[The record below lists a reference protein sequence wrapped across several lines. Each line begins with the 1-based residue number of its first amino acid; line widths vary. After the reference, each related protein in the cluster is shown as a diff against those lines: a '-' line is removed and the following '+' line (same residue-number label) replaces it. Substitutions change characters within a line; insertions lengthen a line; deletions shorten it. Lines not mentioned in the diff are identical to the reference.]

1 MSVVTSPAET
11 DPDLA
16 RAAITTIRTLAIDAV
31 QAANSGHP
39 GMPMGCAPMAY
50 VLFREVLRHDPADPA
65 WPGRDRFVLSAG
77 HGSMLLYAALH
88 LSGYERPTL
97 EDLKAFRQW
106 GSVTPGHPEWDPAH
120 PGVETTT
127 GPLGQGF
134 ANGVGM
140 ALAAERLAAELDP
153 DDIGIIPQRIYAIV
167 SDGDL
172 MEGISAEAASLAG
185 HLQLGRLTYLHD
197 DNRITIDGGTDKA
210 FSEDVLARFDAY
222 GWHTQRVGDGN
233 DLDAL
238 RAAIAAADAD
248 PRPSLIAVRT
258 VIGFGSPGKAGTSGV
273 HGSPLGEDEVAAT
286 KQGYGWHHPPFHVPA
301 EVADHLDARA
311 RGAELRAAW
320 DERVR
325 AHRIAQPE
333 LAAEFERRVVR
344 RELPDDWTEV
354 LPSPSGDAATRQ
366 HSGAVIAALAPVL
379 PELFGGSA
387 DLAASNNTDVPDGGD
402 FSAEDRLGRNLRFG
416 IREHAMASMATG
428 MALHGGL
435 LPYVASFLVFTDYC
449 RPAIRLAALMG
460 QRVVYVMTHD
470 SIGLGEDGPT
480 HQPVEHLASLRALPG
495 LSVWRPADGHET
507 AVAWRAAITADHP
520 TLLALTRQKTR
531 DLGGRE
537 AAQIARGGY
546 VLRDLSPDGGTEE
559 DGGTEVAGGTEEDG
573 GTEVARDP
581 DVVLIG
587 TGSEVA
593 VCSDAADLLAADGVS
608 VRVVSLPAVEV
619 FLAQEAGYRD
629 EVLPP
634 AVTARIAVEAAVS
647 FGWERIVGP
656 AGAVVGLD
664 RFGASGPSARVLA
677 EFGFTP
683 EHVAEVART
692 TLRATADASRSA
704 L

>member
-1 MSVVTSPAET
+1 MSAAFSPAET
-11 DPDLA
+11 PPDLVDA
-16 RAAITTIRTLAIDAV
+16 SITTIRTLAIDAV

-39 GMPMGCAPMAY
+39 GMPMGCAPIAY
-50 VLFREVLRHDPADPA
+50 LLFREVLRHDPAAPG

-77 HGSMLLYAALH
+77 HGSMLLYASLH

-97 EDLKAFRQW
+97 EDLQAFRQW
-106 GSVTPGHPEWDPAH
+106 GSVTPGHPEHGPDR

-140 ALAAERLAAELDP
+140 ALAAERLSAELDP
-153 DDIGIIPQRIYAIV
+153 DGIGIVPQRVYAIV

-172 MEGISAEAASLAG
+172 MEGISSEAASLAG

-197 DNRITIDGGTDKA
+197 DNRITIDGSTDKA
-210 FSEDVLARFDAY
+210 FTEDVLARFAAY
-222 GWHTQRVGDGN
+222 GWHTQRVGNGN

-258 VIGFGSPGKAGTSGV
+258 VIGFGSPAKAGTAGV
-273 HGSPLGEDEVAAT
+273 HGAPLGEDEVAAT
-286 KQGYGWHHPPFHVPA
+286 KQRYGWDHPPFHVPA
-301 EVADHLDARA
+301 EVADHFDARA
-311 RGAELRAAW
+311 RGSQLRAEW
-320 DERVR
+320 EERVR
-325 AHRIAQPE
+325 AHRVAQPE

-344 RELPDDWTEV
+344 GDLPDDWTEV
-354 LPSPSGDAATRQ
+354 LPSPEGDAATRQ

-416 IREHAMASMATG
+416 IREHAMASMANG

-449 RPAIRLAALMG
+449 RPAIRLAALMR

-480 HQPVEHLASLRALPG
+480 HQPVEHLASLRLLPG

-531 DLGGRE
+531 DLGARP
-537 AAQIARGGY
+537 AAAIVRGGY
-546 VLRDLSPDGGTEE
+546 VLRDVPADG
-559 DGGTEVAGGTEEDG
+559 DTEVVGE
-573 GTEVARDP
+573 P

-587 TGSEVA
+587 TGSELA
-593 VCSDAADLLAADGVS
+593 VCSDAADLLAADGTS
-608 VRVVSLPAVEV
+608 VRVVSMPAVEV
-619 FLAQEAGYRD
+619 FLAQDAAYRH

-634 AVTARIAVEAAVS
+634 NVTARVAVEAGVT
-647 FGWERIVGP
+647 FGWERIVGA

-683 EHVAEVART
+683 EHVTEVARA
-692 TLRATADASRSA
+692 TLASAEASPP
-704 L
+704 